1 MNNIILISI
10 ETIICYLSL
19 ILLYKKYKI
28 DGIYIYA
35 IIGSI
40 ITCIMTL
47 KQINIMSIC
56 IPSGLGV
63 ATSLIIGG
71 NIITQKKGPDGINT
85 YLQVVLVTLLL
96 SCCFLNLTGLME
108 NSIYNQFAN
117 NSYSNIFKY
126 NLRIYI
132 ALIISIISSIW
143 ISSHIY
149 HLLKKIQNKIIV
161 SNIFSIIIIE
171 VLENII
177 FCLAAYLFEFK
188 IVDLILCIVFRYMI
202 KTIIGIFGTIP
213 LYISNKVK

>member
-1 MNNIILISI
+1 
-10 ETIICYLSL
+10 
-19 ILLYKKYKI
+19 
-28 DGIYIYA
+28 
-35 IIGSI
+35 
-40 ITCIMTL
+40 
-47 KQINIMSIC
+47 
-56 IPSGLGV
+56 
-63 ATSLIIGG
+63 
-71 NIITQKKGPDGINT
+71 
-85 YLQVVLVTLLL
+85 
-96 SCCFLNLTGLME
+96 ME
-108 NSIYNQFAN
+108 NSVYNQFAN